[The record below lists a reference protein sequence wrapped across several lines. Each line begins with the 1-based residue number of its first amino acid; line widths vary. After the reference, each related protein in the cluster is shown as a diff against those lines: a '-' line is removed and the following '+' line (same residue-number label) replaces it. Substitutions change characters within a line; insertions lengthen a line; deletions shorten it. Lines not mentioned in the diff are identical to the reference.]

1 MFIKYYIIINIPFI
15 ILFTDEKDNEF
26 MPKLDLVRDKN
37 KLKYSDLIYMKQ
49 AEEIAVQK
57 ALIYKRT
64 RTKCTIAGIS
74 IASVALGIYLYTI
87 HAVKQETFLNDLN
100 EPEKIIEKT
109 NSDTN
114 IA

>member
-1 MFIKYYIIINIPFI
+1 MQ
-15 ILFTDEKDNEF
+15 DEKDSEF

-49 AEEIAVQK
+49 AEEVAVRK
-57 ALIYKRT
+57 ALIYRRT

-100 EPEKIIEKT
+100 EQVG
-109 NSDTN
+109 S
-114 IA
+114 

>member
-1 MFIKYYIIINIPFI
+1 
-15 ILFTDEKDNEF
+15 

-49 AEEIAVQK
+49 AEEVAVRK
-57 ALIYKRT
+57 ALIYRRT

-100 EPEKIIEKT
+100 EPEKIIEK

-114 IA
+114 IAQKYISNAQNIIFDFFKYICYLSIKL

>member
-1 MFIKYYIIINIPFI
+1 MQ
-15 ILFTDEKDNEF
+15 DEKDSEF

-49 AEEIAVQK
+49 AEEVAVRK
-57 ALIYKRT
+57 ALIYRRT

-100 EPEKIIEKT
+100 EPEKIIEK